1 MMVLEKNVW
10 QHRRQKEG
18 GCGTEVLAKKRTK
31 GESDGWKG
39 NTLYLL
45 VKSKHCNE
53 LNTTSTDQFV

>member
-18 GCGTEVLAKKRTK
+18 GCGTEVLATKRTK

-39 NTLYLL
+39 NTFYLL
-45 VKSKHCNE
+45 VKSKS
-53 LNTTSTDQFV
+53 L